1 MVDSNSNSNNKII
14 LNNGYIIKL
23 LHENIPTLQ
32 LYGNKKEKKYQ
43 WIALYN
49 ILKYLD
55 KQLSNIMEDKHELSK
70 KTKKEEYVYNEYFYE
85 YLFLNFYEST
95 YEKEVKP
102 REYHL
107 KEFLKYIIDKC
118 IKLINEK
125 KDISELFETYEI
137 DVSTPKIVP
146 YYKDVKF
153 SSSIFYDEKDLEYEN
168 FYVEDSPLQNSGA
181 EVKSK
186 FKKKNYYEFLKTAK
200 VKLMHKSDVKEIYNY
215 TKRQYDKLE
224 KYSDEEVYTF
234 EFKKSRKKLK
244 TIKTKRQLNKYIN
257 TNVVVDTDNL
267 KNIIKMFIKTQKNT
281 FDIFPLINI
290 LKNFENGTNYILY
303 EQSNFRYYTNLKLN
317 NVVNFQAIK
326 KEYRKYIFNGQFDYD
341 INAAAPTLLYQYIK
355 KLLPNQEIKL
365 EYLERYIEDRNTV
378 RNECVK
384 LLKEKN
390 KNSSKDFKKE
400 VKQVIT
406 SALYDSKLKN
416 EESGVSM
423 SVSNR
428 KFLYENNLEFK
439 NLIDDITE
447 LFKLYKSYIDKNRK
461 NDKSIDMGNGKIE
474 LYENDKKKKL
484 STIVSGFYFS
494 LESKIL
500 IDVIY
505 KNYEEDLSLMIH
517 DGFIARKD
525 IDTKELEELVL
536 KETGFVVRYTKELI
550 QSGL

>member
-1 MVDSNSNSNNKII
+1 MVDSNSNSNKII

-70 KTKKEEYVYNEYFYE
+70 KTKKEKYAYNKYFDE

-102 REYHL
+102 REYFL
-107 KEFLKYIIDKC
+107 KEFLNYIINKC

-146 YYKDVKF
+146 YYKDIKF

-168 FYVEDSPLQNSGA
+168 FYVENSPLQNSGA
-181 EVKSK
+181 EVKLTH
-186 FKKKNYYEFLKTAK
+186 KKDYYKSLKTAK
-200 VKLMHKSDVKEIYNY
+200 VKLTHKSDVKEIYNY
-215 TKRQYDKLE
+215 TKRQYDRLE
-224 KYSDEEVYTF
+224 KYSDKEVYTF

-267 KNIIKMFIKTQKNT
+267 KNIIAMLIKTQKNT

-355 KLLPNQEIKL
+355 KLFPKKKIKL
-365 EYLERYIEDRNTV
+365 EYLEKYIEDRNTV

-384 LLKEKN
+384 LLKEKDKSN
-390 KNSSKDFKKE
+390 FKDFRKE

-406 SALYDSKLKN
+406 SALYGSKLKN
-416 EESGVSM
+416 RVSGVAM

-428 KFLYENNLEFK
+428 EFLYDNNLEFR
-439 NLIDDITE
+439 NLIDDITK
-447 LFKLYKSYIDKNRK
+447 LFKLYKSYIDKNHK
-461 NDKSIDMGNGKIE
+461 NDKFIDMENGKIE

-505 KNYEEDLSLMIH
+505 KNYKEDLSLMIH
-517 DGFIARKD
+517 DGFIARKN
-525 IDTKELEELVL
+525 IDTKELEELVF
-536 KETGFVVRYTKELI
+536 KETGFVVKYSKELI
-550 QSGL
+550 ESGL

>member
-1 MVDSNSNSNNKII
+1 MVDSNSNSNKII

-70 KTKKEEYVYNEYFYE
+70 KTKKEEYVYNGYFDE

-153 SSSIFYDEKDLEYEN
+153 SSSIFYDEKDLEHEKY
-168 FYVEDSPLQNSGA
+168 YVENSPLQNSGA

-215 TKRQYDKLE
+215 TKRQYDRLE

-355 KLLPNQEIKL
+355 KLLPKKKIKL
-365 EYLERYIEDRNTV
+365 EYLEKYIEDRNTV

-400 VKQVIT
+400 VKEVIT

-416 EESGVSM
+416 KKSKVSM

-525 IDTKELEELVL
+525 IDTKELEELVF
-536 KETGFVVRYTKELI
+536 KETGFIVKYSKELI
-550 QSGL
+550 ESGL